1 MLSPTFANA
10 YDAEANP
17 VNDLGLFKQGVQLST
32 DGEWSNAERIF
43 RGIAERNPSWPEP
56 KNNLAVALYK
66 TGKLEQSHQ
75 AFEDAVTSLPSFK
88 TAQIN
93 RQRLYD
99 YSATLAYNKAVG
111 NNNKPGMPTLE
122 LLNDVKDISSIVKKA
137 NTDGDKNTDEAFN
150 QVKNSLLQ
158 WSKSWLNSDVDEY
171 LSAYSSEFVPPSHI
185 KDFEHWSKI
194 RKAKLL
200 KGNIDR
206 VSLDSIQVYLDNNKQ
221 QALAQFVQDYKSRN
235 YEDKVLKQ
243 VRMTYTNNRW
253 LIVSEEVLREL
264 K

>member
-122 LLNDVKDISSIVKKA
+122 L
-137 NTDGDKNTDEAFN
+137 
-150 QVKNSLLQ
+150 
-158 WSKSWLNSDVDEY
+158 
-171 LSAYSSEFVPPSHI
+171 
-185 KDFEHWSKI
+185 
-194 RKAKLL
+194 
-200 KGNIDR
+200 
-206 VSLDSIQVYLDNNKQ
+206 
-221 QALAQFVQDYKSRN
+221 
-235 YEDKVLKQ
+235 
-243 VRMTYTNNRW
+243 
-253 LIVSEEVLREL
+253 
-264 K
+264 